1 MVEVKDH
8 EEPAFH
14 PKRKPDLSCVK
25 DKEDDSKKQ
34 KLDISDNNS
43 SVVEDELDADEGES
57 DSDEDD
63 GEEDSGSEEG
73 DDSGQSDDQAEVVD
87 RKGKGILVEDKGK
100 GKLIAEEEHE
110 DEDDDDDDSSNGAA
124 QSDDDSDLSE
134 DPLAEVDLDNILP
147 TRTRRRVVQPGV
159 YLANDLP
166 EEDSDDSDA

>member
-8 EEPAFH
+8 EEPALH
-14 PKRKPDLSCVK
+14 AKRKPDLSCVE

-34 KLDISDNNS
+34 KLEISDNNS
-43 SVVEDELDADEGES
+43 SVVEDEFDADEGES
-57 DSDEDD
+57 DSDEEEE
-63 GEEDSGSEEG
+63 EEDSGSEEG
-73 DDSGQSDDQAEVVD
+73 DDSEQSNDKAKAKAKVID

-100 GKLIAEEEHE
+100 GKLIEEEE
-110 DEDDDDDDSSNGAA
+110 EEDDSSDGAA

-166 EEDSDDSDA
+166 EEEDSDDSDA